1 MSDNLDVSSISFGI
15 QDTIATSS
23 QQLIDSF
30 LEGDAAT
37 AKPDEIK
44 DINEPAPTPTPV
56 KKPTAKVAEKTED
69 TPPAEPEKPFD
80 PLAEIDEEATD
91 DDDDAAKPVVKKPEG
106 DVTEEGEFNAFE
118 SFSKE
123 LYNLGAFSTDEGEEP
138 TIPKT
143 PEEFLEVFNE
153 QLGKKAETAIDNFLE
168 RFGDE
173 HKEAFDAIF
182 VKGVNPREYYQTQN
196 KIQNFQELDLTL
208 EHNQENVIKQ
218 ALTDLGYDEED
229 ITSELER
236 IKNYG
241 DLEAT
246 AQKHHKVLVK
256 KEQAE
261 LARLTEQKQAAL
273 QQKALE
279 KNQYVNSINT
289 ILQDKLKAKDFDGIP
304 INLQLAKE
312 VQDMLTTERWKT
324 SSGEALTD
332 FDKEILDLKRPENYA
347 TKAKLAVLLKI
358 LKQDPTLSTIKKAGV
373 TKQTNQLFSEVVKQK
388 PKTSVGTQRATS
400 PSWGGL

>member
-1 MSDNLDVSSISFGI
+1 MADNLDVSSISFGI

-23 QQLIDSF
+23 QQLVDSF
-30 LEGDAAT
+30 LDET
-37 AKPDEIK
+37 PLKPDDIK
-44 DINEPAPTPTPV
+44 DIKEPTPAPV
-56 KKPTAKVAEKTED
+56 KKPAASK
-69 TPPAEPEKPFD
+69 EPETPKEPDTPFD
-80 PLAEIDEEATD
+80 PLAEIDGGGGEDEDEDTPAD
-91 DDDDAAKPVVKKPEG
+91 KNKKPVVKDSEEG
-106 DVTEEGEFNAFE
+106 DENSEFNAFE

-123 LYNLGAFSTDEGEEP
+123 LYNLGAFSAEEGEEQV
-138 TIPKT
+138 IPKT
-143 PEEFLEVFNE
+143 PEEFLNVFNE

-182 VKGVNPREYYQTQN
+182 VKGVNPREYYQSQN

-208 EHNQENVIKQ
+208 EHNQESVIKQ
-218 ALTDLGYDEED
+218 ALTDLGYEDED
-229 ITSELER
+229 INSEIER

-256 KEQAE
+256 KEQGE
-261 LARLTEQKQAAL
+261 LQKLAQSKQEQL
-273 QQKALE
+273 QQKVTE
-279 KNQYVNSINT
+279 RNQYVNSINA
-289 ILQDKLKAKDFDGIP
+289 ILQDKLKTKDFDGIP
-304 INLQLAKE
+304 VNVQLAKD
-312 VQDMLTTERWKT
+312 VQDMLTTEKWKT

-347 TKAKLAVLLKI
+347 TKAKLAMLLKI
-358 LKQDPTLSTIKKAGV
+358 LKTDPTLSTIKKAGI

-388 PKTSVGTQRATS
+388 PRVAVNSSQSS
-400 PSWGGL
+400 PSWSGL

>member
-23 QQLIDSF
+23 QQLVDSF
-30 LEGDAAT
+30 LEGESVT
-37 AKPDEIK
+37 ANPNDIK
-44 DINEPAPTPTPV
+44 DINEPAPVTT
-56 KKPTAKVAEKTED
+56 KKPAAKVAVKEEEEEK
-69 TPPAEPEKPFD
+69 EPEKPFD
-80 PLAEIDEEATD
+80 PLAEMDSEEEETEEE
-91 DDDDAAKPVVKKPEG
+91 KSTVKKKTPEDSETEG
-106 DVTEEGEFNAFE
+106 EEGEFNAFE

-123 LYNLGAFSTDEGEEP
+123 LYNLGAFSADEGEEP
-138 TIPKT
+138 TMPKT

-218 ALTDLGYDEED
+218 ALTDLGYEEED

-273 QQKALE
+273 QQKAIE
-279 KNQYVNSINT
+279 KNQYVNTINT

-304 INLQLAKE
+304 INVQLAKE

-388 PKTSVGTQRATS
+388 PKTSVGTAQRTT